1 MKIKGKQSLSL
12 ANKLVM
18 TTQIQFAIKLLQ
30 LNSTEL
36 QKEIDEKIVAN
47 PFLENDDSN
56 NSTEVVVETPIID
69 QSFYSG
75 KKENSVSQPYIELA
89 SNKESLHDYL
99 LWQLK
104 MSSMNNDDYF
114 IAYNIIDYINDDGY
128 LTEDVKDLFIVL
140 KRDLEVTFQEIFAV
154 LHKIQTFDPIGVG
167 ATSVNES
174 LNIQLDY
181 FYKKDGNYK
190 LAKKIVNNLEKQL
203 NKDLSNLDSILSDLK
218 NNNTN
223 YRGAIELIKSLNP
236 KPGSMIS
243 TPLDQYHIVPDIII
257 SKKDGKWIT
266 ELNPSLNPKISIN
279 QSYRK
284 LTKQVTNK
292 NDLEY
297 LRTNLQDAQFFL
309 KALKNRNLTMLK
321 VAKTIFKKQA
331 KFLEKGDV
339 AIQPLTLKNISELIG
354 MHESTVSR
362 CTNNKFVQ
370 TPRGTFELKYFFS
383 SELHTGLGGMISSK
397 AIKSMLEK
405 IILNENKE
413 TPLSDLQIA
422 TSFSENGIKV
432 ARRTITKYREMLAIP
447 TSNIR
452 KKELKRNEFT

>member
-1 MKIKGKQSLSL
+1 
-12 ANKLVM
+12 
-18 TTQIQFAIKLLQ
+18 
-30 LNSTEL
+30 
-36 QKEIDEKIVAN
+36 
-47 PFLENDDSN
+47 
-56 NSTEVVVETPIID
+56 
-69 QSFYSG
+69 
-75 KKENSVSQPYIELA
+75 
-89 SNKESLHDYL
+89 
-99 LWQLK
+99 
-104 MSSMNNDDYF
+104 
-114 IAYNIIDYINDDGY
+114 
-128 LTEDVKDLFIVL
+128 
-140 KRDLEVTFQEIFAV
+140 
-154 LHKIQTFDPIGVG
+154 
-167 ATSVNES
+167 
-174 LNIQLDY
+174 
-181 FYKKDGNYK
+181 
-190 LAKKIVNNLEKQL
+190 
-203 NKDLSNLDSILSDLK
+203 
-218 NNNTN
+218 
-223 YRGAIELIKSLNP
+223 
-236 KPGSMIS
+236 MIS